1 MVQESGFVF
10 SPPGVEWFRFADC
23 PTYKKLCGASITEM
37 DFAYWDAP
45 RDRLVLLEVKD
56 YTGRE
61 APTHLISS
69 LVAKGRDCLIML
81 QSAWRGD
88 TETGAS
94 LCLELPERLR
104 SCSRLDLI
112 FVLKVDD
119 QTRMRP
125 INEMRD
131 QLVWSI
137 QAYRKLLGLLGGR
150 TMLMDQQKAFSVG
163 LPLRSV

>member
-1 MVQESGFVF
+1 MVQESGFDF
-10 SPPGVEWFRFADC
+10 SPPSGEWFRFADC
-23 PTYKKLCGASITEM
+23 PTYQKLCYAGIAEM
-37 DFAYWDAP
+37 DFAYWDAA

-61 APTHLISS
+61 APTHLVNS
-69 LVAKGRDCLIML
+69 LIAKGRDCLIML

-88 TETGAS
+88 AGTGAS
-94 LCLELPERLR
+94 LCHELPERLR
-104 SCSRLDLI
+104 RPSRLQLI

-125 INEMRD
+125 LAEMRD
-131 QLVWSI
+131 QLRWSLR
-137 QAYRKLLGLLGGR
+137 AYTALLGLEGS
-150 TMLMDQQKAFSVG
+150 TTLMDQEQAVRLG

>member
-10 SPPGVEWFRFADC
+10 SPPNAEWFRFADC
-23 PTYKKLCGASITEM
+23 PTYQKLCGAGISEM

-61 APTHLISS
+61 APSHLVNS
-69 LVAKGRDCLIML
+69 LIAKGRDCLIML
-81 QSAWRGD
+81 QSVWHRGAG
-88 TETGAS
+88 TGAS
-94 LCLELPERLR
+94 LCREVPERFRLH
-104 SCSRLDLI
+104 SRLHLI

-119 QTRMRP
+119 QTRMKP
-125 INEMRD
+125 LNEMRD
-131 QLVWSI
+131 QLTWSI
-137 QAYRKLLGLLGGR
+137 RAYTALLGLEGNA
-150 TMLMDQQKAFSVG
+150 TLMDQEKAFSLG